1 MPPQCGDLKGNRIQ
15 TVCIN
20 AERHK
25 MSIADIL
32 TAQHLTTGR
41 RACWAP
47 YLKAEFN
54 KPYMC
59 ELRRHLIRE
68 EAKYEILPQPRRI
81 FEALDETTLDEVKVV
96 IIGQDPYPAPG
107 QAHGLAFSVECG
119 KRPTSLSKIF
129 AEVGR
134 NMNEC
139 LPPGSNRCAV
149 ANGCNCLTPW
159 ARQGV
164 LLLNQALTV
173 RKDCAGSHCG
183 KGWERF
189 TDRIVETINERRE
202 HVVFMLWGKEVQ
214 RQGACIDCE
223 RNLVLQ
229 ARHPRIGINGSRHFS
244 RANQYLERHNIEPID
259 WLDVCWRPP
268 LEEQEAS
275 PPLTVADANDEVQW
289 DRAFAASRP
298 QLERLAAEAA
308 QERRLGLT
316 KELGPMRR

>member
-15 TVCIN
+15 MVRIN

-59 ELRRHLIRE
+59 ELRRHLIHE

-96 IIGQDPYPAPG
+96 IISQDPYPEPG

-119 KRPTSLSKIF
+119 ERPTSLSKIF

-164 LLLNQALTV
+164 LLLNRVLTV
-173 RKDCAGSHCG
+173 RKCCAGAHRG
-183 KGWERF
+183 KGWECF

-202 HVVFMLWGKEVQ
+202 HVVFMLWGNEAKKVC
-214 RQGACIDCE
+214 RSINGD
-223 RNLVLQ
+223 RHMVLCG
-229 ARHPRIGINGSRHFS
+229 RHPRMGLKGSKHFS
-244 RANQYLERHNIEPID
+244 RANQYLERHQIEPID
-259 WLDVCWRPP
+259 WLDVCCRPP
-268 LEEQEAS
+268 PEEQAAS
-275 PPLTVADANDEVQW
+275 PPLTLADASDEARW